1 MQTSIVRR
9 HVLLNLLH
17 YDKES
22 LLAGKLH
29 ALIHRSHVKGRDL
42 YDLVWYLSD
51 PTWPEPNLRLLK
63 ASLNQTGME
72 LTETQVIEWRK
83 LVAER
88 VAGMDWDLVIAD
100 VRPFLER
107 AEDIAL
113 LTKENVLNLLTP

>member
-1 MQTSIVRR
+1 M
-9 HVLLNLLH
+9 
-17 YDKES
+17 
-22 LLAGKLH
+22 AGKLH

-63 ASLNQTGME
+63 ASLAQTGME

-88 VAGMDWDLVIAD
+88 VAGMDWDLGIAD
-100 VRPFLER
+100 DRPFLER

>member
-63 ASLNQTGME
+63 ASLAQTGME

-88 VAGMDWDLVIAD
+88 VAGMDWDLGIAD
-100 VRPFLER
+100 DRPFLER

>member
-51 PTWPEPNLRLLK
+51 PTWSEPNLRLLK
-63 ASLNQTGME
+63 ASLAQTGME

-88 VAGMDWDLVIAD
+88 VAGMEWDLVIAD